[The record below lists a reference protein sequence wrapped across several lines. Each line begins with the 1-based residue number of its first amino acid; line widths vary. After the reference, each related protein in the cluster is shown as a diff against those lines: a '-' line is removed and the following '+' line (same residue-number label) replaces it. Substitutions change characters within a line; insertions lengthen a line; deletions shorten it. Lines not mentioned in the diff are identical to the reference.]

1 MTTNIYLA
9 RLLAQERE
17 QDMLRYIERR
27 RRQLAARSPRQSWR
41 ERLLEHL
48 PFNHPAPVTG
58 STCTAA

>member
-17 QDMLRYIERR
+17 QDMLRYLEHR
-27 RRQLAARSPRQSWR
+27 RRQLAARSPHPSWR

-48 PFNHPAPVTG
+48 PFKTSAPVTG